1 MTMFEIIKQ
10 VFSSWQVIVVTLIIL
25 LYIHLVTHVSK
36 RYRRPR
42 VKMKKIKLF
51 NKKAVQSNTVNETLE
66 ELPGS
71 DSNDELGL
79 EEA

>member
-1 MTMFEIIKQ
+1 MFEIIKQ